1 MAYLL
6 LDLLYNH
13 HVPRLPRAR
22 THRST
27 FDSYPTRPY
36 PAQPLNK
43 LSATGCTF
51 SPLRHDPP
59 NGANLLKPHPA
70 RLFTTAHLFT
80 QPLVVHP
87 AQPQG
92 PAPHLSSP
100 LLSLLH
106 TPGDCVDGGRRSVWV
121 EEVFQ
126 RFPEK
131 APEFIVRCSQWIAY
145 DRALRH
151 HDLNWRRPH
160 HWAAPASPPLEQRTM
175 QSPRLSGSHPGP
187 SWLPA

>member
-106 TPGDCVDGGRRSVWV
+106 TPGDCVDGGRRPHLSLGGGALSGESSGVH
-121 EEVFQ
+121 
-126 RFPEK
+126 RSMLTMDR
-131 APEFIVRCSQWIAY
+131 VR
-145 DRALRH
+145 
-151 HDLNWRRPH
+151 
-160 HWAAPASPPLEQRTM
+160 
-175 QSPRLSGSHPGP
+175 PRLEAP
-187 SWLPA
+187 